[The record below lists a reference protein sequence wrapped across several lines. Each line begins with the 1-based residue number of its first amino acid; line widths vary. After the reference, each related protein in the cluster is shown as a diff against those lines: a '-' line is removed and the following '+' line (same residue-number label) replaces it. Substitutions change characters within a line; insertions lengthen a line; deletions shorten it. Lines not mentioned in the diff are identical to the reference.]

1 MEIDTSN
8 PTKSSKTFQVPE
20 IQPESLADGTSWEEE
35 KPRSITTGKLDRGKK
50 EREEEIGEGLPD
62 QHL

>member
-8 PTKSSKTFQVPE
+8 PAKSSKTFQVPE

-35 KPRSITTGKLDRGKK
+35 KPRSITTGKLDPGKK
-50 EREEEIGEGLPD
+50 ECEEQIGQGLLD